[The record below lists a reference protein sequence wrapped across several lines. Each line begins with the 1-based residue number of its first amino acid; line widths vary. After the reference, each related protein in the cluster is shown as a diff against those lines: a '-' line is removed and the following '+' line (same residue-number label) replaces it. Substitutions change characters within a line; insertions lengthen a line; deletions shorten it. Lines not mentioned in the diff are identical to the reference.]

1 MNLLD
6 GTPCDH
12 LPVDDPAIGNGL
24 AVFEALRTYAR
35 RPFRPLA
42 HLERLRASARWFGF
56 DCAGDEIL
64 IQEIEA
70 VVASEP
76 GECSVLVTLTGGGR
90 RLVRSR
96 PLDLTRVGAPI
107 RVATLPFE
115 APAWLPGW
123 VKHTNRA
130 GWVLA
135 AAKAGVD
142 EVLFVGADGAWTEA
156 NRSNVFA
163 VRGGVLHTP
172 PEDGRILRGVTRTAL
187 LEAAAAAGIPTREAP
202 LFPGPVDE
210 LYLAS
215 TLKELAPVVAV
226 DGISVSGR
234 GPVGDVVTATFRHRI
249 RIEQAQA

>member
-6 GTPCDH
+6 GAPCDQ
-12 LPVDDPAIGNGL
+12 LPVDDPAIGNGM
-24 AVFEALRTYAR
+24 AVFEALRTYER

-42 HLERLRASARWFGF
+42 HLERLRASAVWFGF
-56 DCAGDEIL
+56 ACADDAVFL
-64 IQEIEA
+64 NEIEQ
-70 VVASEP
+70 VVALEP
-76 GECSVLVTLTGGGR
+76 DECSVLVTLTGGGR

-96 PLDLTRVGAPI
+96 ALDLSRVGAPL
-107 RVATLPFE
+107 RVATLAFE
-115 APAWLPGW
+115 APPWLPGW

-142 EVLFVGADGAWTEA
+142 EVLFVGSDGTWTEA

-163 VRGGVLHTP
+163 VRDGVLLTP
-172 PEDGRILRGVTRTAL
+172 PENGRILRGVTRGAL
-187 LEAAAAAGIPTREAP
+187 IEAAREAGVPVREAP

-215 TLKELAPVVAV
+215 TLKELAPVVELNGAAAP
-226 DGISVSGR
+226 GR
-234 GPVGDVVTATFRHRI
+234 GPVGERILATFRHRI
-249 RIEQAQA
+249 RIEQRRA